1 MEEHNFKMK
10 DMESIHNKLIDE
22 IREKEREI
30 MSLKIYNSRDDSK
43 PFEKVASTH
52 RGISTDKPKTDT
64 RPHVTI
70 IGTSNTNGID
80 PRKLSSRYTA
90 NKITAYTISEAETE
104 IQNLTPTPDV
114 IVLHSITN
122 DIKTDTPVNCVN
134 KMSNLV
140 KKGLE
145 TNPQSKIIISLP
157 TPRSDDSTHNNNSQI
172 ISAML
177 KEQFKDHDMISLCG

>member
-1 MEEHNFKMK
+1 M
-10 DMESIHNKLIDE
+10 
-22 IREKEREI
+22 
-30 MSLKIYNSRDDSK
+30 
-43 PFEKVASTH
+43 
-52 RGISTDKPKTDT
+52 
-64 RPHVTI
+64 
-70 IGTSNTNGID
+70 
-80 PRKLSSRYTA
+80 
-90 NKITAYTISEAETE
+90 
-104 IQNLTPTPDV
+104 TPTPDV

>member
-70 IGTSNTNGID
+70 IGTSNTNGVD
-80 PRKLSSRYTA
+80 
-90 NKITAYTISEAETE
+90 
-104 IQNLTPTPDV
+104 
-114 IVLHSITN
+114 
-122 DIKTDTPVNCVN
+122 
-134 KMSNLV
+134 
-140 KKGLE
+140 
-145 TNPQSKIIISLP
+145 
-157 TPRSDDSTHNNNSQI
+157 
-172 ISAML
+172 
-177 KEQFKDHDMISLCG
+177 